1 LFRKPFD
8 GGKRTMD
15 HGSQQP
21 QTQQMPGP
29 FPGFAGPQGPYPG
42 QHPSLEIATLGPQV
56 CTYSGLQNDRE
67 YKRLERE
74 LTRLLL
80 EGRPELQQAR
90 KRAAGEVEGLLR
102 YLEGNATHPSR
113 LAIEELTQEAQNLL
127 NEGVVG
133 PFRQGQAQ
141 DAFEI
146 SEELVEAVQ
155 DVAMRMAQVKTG
167 GSVPLRKARYKA
179 LTRICAVQ
187 EILEGRVRTHMLA
200 LPLSD
205 ETHEAVQR
213 INQVMAQ

>member
-1 LFRKPFD
+1 MFCFP
-8 GGKRTMD
+8 
-15 HGSQQP
+15 
-21 QTQQMPGP
+21 TQV
-29 FPGFAGPQGPYPG
+29 
-42 QHPSLEIATLGPQV
+42 ET
-56 CTYSGLQNDRE
+56 
-67 YKRLERE
+67 
-74 LTRLLL
+74 
-80 EGRPELQQAR
+80 EGRLELQQAR

-155 DVAMRMAQVKTG
+155 DVAMRLAQVKTG
-167 GSVPLRKARYKA
+167 GSVPLRKARYKS

-187 EILEGRVRTHMLA
+187 EILEGRVRTHTLA

-205 ETHEAVQR
+205 DTHEAVQR
-213 INQVMAQ
+213 INQVMAQVSGIAKKISREITILHLNQQITVIYFTCEDTAVTKQTFLF

>member
-1 LFRKPFD
+1 MFCFL
-8 GGKRTMD
+8 
-15 HGSQQP
+15 
-21 QTQQMPGP
+21 TQV
-29 FPGFAGPQGPYPG
+29 
-42 QHPSLEIATLGPQV
+42 ET
-56 CTYSGLQNDRE
+56 
-67 YKRLERE
+67 
-74 LTRLLL
+74 

-113 LAIEELTQEAQNLL
+113 LAIEELTQEVQNLL

-155 DVAMRMAQVKTG
+155 DVAMRLAQVKTG

-179 LTRICAVQ
+179 LTRVCAVQ
-187 EILEGRVRTHMLA
+187 EILEGRVRTHTLA

-205 ETHEAVQR
+205 DTHEAVQR
-213 INQVMAQ
+213 INQVMAQVSAIAKNIYHEKSQTCILTSKSLLFIFCDDTALKKQT

>member
-1 LFRKPFD
+1 MFCLP
-8 GGKRTMD
+8 
-15 HGSQQP
+15 
-21 QTQQMPGP
+21 TQV
-29 FPGFAGPQGPYPG
+29 
-42 QHPSLEIATLGPQV
+42 ET
-56 CTYSGLQNDRE
+56 
-67 YKRLERE
+67 
-74 LTRLLL
+74 

-113 LAIEELTQEAQNLL
+113 LAIEELTQEAQNML

-155 DVAMRMAQVKTG
+155 DVAMRLAQVKTG

-179 LTRICAVQ
+179 LTRVCAVQ
-187 EILEGRVRTHMLA
+187 EILEGRIRTHTLA

-205 ETHEAVQR
+205 DTHEAVQR
-213 INQVMAQ
+213 INQVMAQVCGTAKDLYHEESQICALTSKLLLFFLHMKGCFLKIQLEKNYFNFNG

>member
-1 LFRKPFD
+1 MFSFP
-8 GGKRTMD
+8 
-15 HGSQQP
+15 
-21 QTQQMPGP
+21 TQV
-29 FPGFAGPQGPYPG
+29 
-42 QHPSLEIATLGPQV
+42 ET
-56 CTYSGLQNDRE
+56 
-67 YKRLERE
+67 
-74 LTRLLL
+74 

-213 INQVMAQ
+213 INQVMAQVRLRNCNLHPNQQKKNQNVHYRAKVDTENLSNGC

>member
-1 LFRKPFD
+1 MFCLP
-8 GGKRTMD
+8 
-15 HGSQQP
+15 
-21 QTQQMPGP
+21 TQV
-29 FPGFAGPQGPYPG
+29 
-42 QHPSLEIATLGPQV
+42 ET
-56 CTYSGLQNDRE
+56 
-67 YKRLERE
+67 
-74 LTRLLL
+74 

-127 NEGVVG
+127 NEGVVE

-155 DVAMRMAQVKTG
+155 NVAMRLAQVKTG
-167 GSVPLRKARYKA
+167 GNVPLRKARYKA
-179 LTRICAVQ
+179 LTRVCAVQ
-187 EILEGRVRTHMLA
+187 EILEGRVRTHTLA

-205 ETHEAVQR
+205 DTHEAVQR
-213 INQVMAQ
+213 INQVMAQVSGIAKEMSREITILHLNQQIIGIYFYMLKYSSYKTDLFYFKGQRESRK